1 IASTIKTVEGV
12 LKDAGLSTSEINE
25 VVMVGGST
33 RVPLVQEEM
42 KKFFGKELNKSVNPD
57 EVVALGAAIQG
68 GVLAGDVK
76 DVLLLDVT
84 PLSLGIETL
93 GGVTTKVIEKGTTI
107 PAKKSQV
114 FSTAED
120 NQPAVS
126 IHVLQGERE
135 FSKDNKSLGMFE
147 LRDIPAAPRGVPQIE
162 VTFDI
167 DANGILTVSA
177 ADKGTGKSQEIKIT
191 GSSGLS
197 DEEIE
202 KMVQDAEANKAEDE
216 KRKEV
221 VEARNQADALV
232 HQTKKSLEDLGENF
246 DETEKA
252 AIEAAITDLE
262 ETLKDDSATKE
273 QIEEKVKVLTE
284 KSHKLAEAMY
294 AKEQGGANP
303 EAKKAEDDDVIDAE
317 VE

>member
-1 IASTIKTVEGV
+1 
-12 LKDAGLSTSEINE
+12 
-25 VVMVGGST
+25 
-33 RVPLVQEEM
+33 
-42 KKFFGKELNKSVNPD
+42 
-57 EVVALGAAIQG
+57 
-68 GVLAGDVK
+68 
-76 DVLLLDVT
+76 
-84 PLSLGIETL
+84 L

-107 PAKKSQV
+107 PAKKSQT

-177 ADKGTGKSQEIKIT
+177 SDKGTGKSQEIKIT

-202 KMVQDAEANKAEDE
+202 KMVQDAEAHKAEDA

-221 VEARNQADALV
+221 VEIRNQADALV
-232 HQTKKSLEDLGENF
+232 HQTKKSLLDLGENF
-246 DETEKA
+246 DATEKA
-252 AIEAAITDLE
+252 GIETAIADLE
-262 ETLKDDSATKE
+262 AILKDDAASKE

-303 EAKKAEDDDVIDAE
+303 EAKKADDDDVIDAE